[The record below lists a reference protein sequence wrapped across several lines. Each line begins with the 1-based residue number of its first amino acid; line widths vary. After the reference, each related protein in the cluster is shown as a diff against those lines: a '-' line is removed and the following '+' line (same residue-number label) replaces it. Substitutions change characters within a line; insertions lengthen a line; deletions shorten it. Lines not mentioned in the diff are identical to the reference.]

1 MSDNST
7 LVNNQDWLNPDFKDE
22 IEKVKRVIQETMV
35 EFHNNDFKKYIA
47 NYKKYLQFTGDR
59 LQWLLNWQSNTDY
72 PLVSSVVDTM
82 FGNIFDFW
90 YEFWINDPVI
100 KRICNDAF
108 DFRWAGKE
116 AFREISK
123 EILIVWKAFSKDYL
137 IKEDCVDTFFDRE
150 IKTQIK
156 VPSIQYVSVF
166 DVMYD
171 RSKGIKN
178 SPFKIIRTFMTG
190 EQIQSKYRALFLYGK
205 SEDQIKIIDKKIE
218 MMLKKFKESTWT
230 RFSSYDYNP
239 VKMLTSISQLV
250 NSWKKDYSFDIPLV
264 DAKTINRIWDSWTLN
279 DEDKNNYFL
288 ETNQSN
294 YEVIDYTTSNKRYLF
309 INWNLFWYGKRI
321 KWIGEI
327 QEASFSNIP
336 WTWNANGVADNLG
349 WLQDIQASLW
359 NAFIDNIKLILGPM
373 FKISWNVPIG
383 KDGTIDFRKFR
394 AIKTTG
400 QNDIEKIQLGV
411 TDFAPIN
418 FMQMVQSVSEQRS
431 GVNNYVMWGQWTIER
446 VSGGI
451 DMKYNQYKSKLT
463 PITDSIDQIMG
474 NTARAWIMYLFK
486 FFTKEELAK
495 LGVTIE
501 EKIDDKW
508 QFETI
513 LVNKNDIRD
522 YLDERNITFTYNS
535 LHRLTKENSRAD
547 IKEALPF
554 ILQYASDKINFEELI
569 KVLTWQDFDPDA
581 IVRKQEDRPATPP
594 GGYTDSW
601 TQVIAQDNPWT
612 PQQLSDDEILQQIA
626 SITQ

>member
-1 MSDNST
+1 MSDNK
-7 LVNNQDWLNPDFKDE
+7 LVENQDWLDTKFKTE
-22 IEKVKRVIQETMV
+22 IDNVKRIIQDTMV
-35 EFHNNDFKKYIA
+35 EFHNNDYKKYIS

-59 LQWLLNWQSNTDY
+59 LGSILHWQSNTDY

-90 YEFWINDPVI
+90 YEFGVNDPVI

-108 DFRWAGKE
+108 DFRWTGKE

-123 EILIVWKAFSKDYL
+123 EILIVGKAFAKDYL
-137 IKEDCVDTFFDRE
+137 IKEKSVDTFFNRE
-150 IKTQIK
+150 ITTEIK
-156 VPSIQYVSVF
+156 IPSLQYVSVF

-178 SPFKIIRTFMTG
+178 SPFKAIRTFMTW
-190 EQIQSKYRALFLYGK
+190 EQIKAKYAALFLYGK
-205 SEDQIKIIDKKIE
+205 EWDDINKINSRIDS
-218 MMLKKFKESTWT
+218 MLKKFKDSIGT
-230 RFSSYDYNP
+230 RFSCYDYNP
-239 VKMLTSISQLV
+239 VKMLTSVSQAV
-250 NSWKKDYSFDIPLV
+250 NAWEKKYSFDIPIV
-264 DAKTINRIWDSWTLN
+264 DSKTINRLWDGWTLT

-288 ETNQSN
+288 ESDESN
-294 YEVIDYTTSNKRYLF
+294 YEVIDYTTSSKRYLF
-309 INWNLFWYGKRI
+309 INWNLFWYGKKI
-321 KWIGEI
+321 KGIGEI

-336 WTWNANGVADNLG
+336 GTGNANGVADNLG

-373 FKISWNVPIG
+373 FKISGNVPIG
-383 KDGTIDFRKFR
+383 KDGTIDFKKFR

-431 GVNNYVMWGQWTIER
+431 GVNNYVMGGQGTIER

-463 PITDSIDQIMG
+463 PITDSIDQLMG
-474 NTARAWIMYLFK
+474 NISRSWVMYLFK
-486 FFTKEELAK
+486 FYTKEELAEM
-495 LGVTIE
+495 GVVIE
-501 EKIDDKW
+501 EEFDDKW
-508 QFETI
+508 KFKTI
-513 LVNKNDIRD
+513 LVNGTDIKNF
-522 YLDERNITFTYNS
+522 LDERNITFTYNS

-554 ILQYASDKINFEELI
+554 ILQYAGDKVNFDELI
-569 KVLTWQDFDPDA
+569 KVLTWQDFNPDNITKKEQQQA
-581 IVRKQEDRPATPP
+581 PATPP
-594 GGYTDSW
+594 GGYTDSG
-601 TQVIAQDNPWT
+601 TQVITQENPGS
-612 PQQLSDDEILQQIA
+612 PEQLSDDQILQQIA
-626 SITQ
+626 AITQ